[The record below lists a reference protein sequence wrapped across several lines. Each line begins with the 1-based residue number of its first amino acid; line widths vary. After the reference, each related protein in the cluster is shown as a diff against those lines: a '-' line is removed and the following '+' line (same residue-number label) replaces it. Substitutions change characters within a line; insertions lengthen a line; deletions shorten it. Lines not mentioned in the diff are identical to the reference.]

1 MDFGYVLGELEKG
14 RGSQFDPKFVD
25 ILLNLIHTKEIDINK
40 MSGISVEEKPQE
52 KPAESSGKPAEKPP
66 EQPAEETGQPAEAPQ
81 GKEA

>member
-1 MDFGYVLGELEKG
+1 MSAEVLLETG
-14 RGSQFDPKFVD
+14 
-25 ILLNLIHTKEIDINK
+25 
-40 MSGISVEEKPQE
+40 EEKPQE